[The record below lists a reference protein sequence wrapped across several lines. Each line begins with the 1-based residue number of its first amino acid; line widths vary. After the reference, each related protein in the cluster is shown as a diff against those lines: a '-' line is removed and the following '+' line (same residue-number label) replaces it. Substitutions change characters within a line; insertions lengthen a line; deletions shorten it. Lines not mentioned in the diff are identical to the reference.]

1 MRGDHNHFTDNT
13 VGDHT
18 IQVDGIRGVFDHNYL
33 QTPNGE
39 NINFFQITNY
49 GTDGMADAI
58 WTVPDNFGS
67 SDYVF
72 IENNYFVGSFVYDC
86 DFGGKIV
93 LRYNIA
99 WYGTQIQTHG
109 VGSGA
114 QVRGCRSVETYG
126 DTFTYSANPSATN
139 FAFLVDYESGTGMW
153 WNITTARDSWRSYV
167 KMKSALIPTPM
178 EPRLRPLMAGGC
190 AGPDL
195 PEQEA
200 RGIPVRQ
207 EPATRVSTR

>member
-1 MRGDHNHFTDNT
+1 M
-13 VGDHT
+13 
-18 IQVDGIRGVFDHNYL
+18 FDHNYL

-99 WYGTQIQTHG
+99 WHGTP
-109 VGSGA
+109 
-114 QVRGCRSVETYG
+114 
-126 DTFTYSANPSATN
+126 DTN
-139 FAFLVDYESGTGMW
+139 
-153 WNITTARDSWRSYV
+153 SWS
-167 KMKSALIPTPM
+167 
-178 EPRLRPLMAGGC
+178 RLGC
-190 AGPDL
+190 ASSRMPVGRDL
-195 PEQEA
+195 
-200 RGIPVRQ
+200 RRHIHL
-207 EPATRVSTR
+207 